1 MHGNQ
6 PLRKA
11 TSTTFSGPKCKI
23 AIPIESL
30 LLRDALREA
39 SLDAQVRAL
48 QYRKAPNLYGTPPTL
63 MSVVLQRIDG
73 DFLLA
78 VCERRPQR
86 SAADYERLGEL
97 LASDG
102 LRLLERDADDIRREP
117 IYSNVQEVWSN
128 ARFHVSITDRL
139 KIAAALAEDGPQ
151 TILEIEERAR
161 PCCDIIAAMCALAC
175 EGLVEIDIRDIPLG
189 PRSVVRGR

>member
-11 TSTTFSGPKCKI
+11 TSTIFSGPKCKI

-30 LLRDALREA
+30 LLRDALQEA
-39 SLDAQVRAL
+39 SLDAQVRTL

-97 LASDG
+97 LASEG

-128 ARFHVSITDRL
+128 ARFHVSIRDRL
-139 KIAAALAEDGPQ
+139 KIGAALAESGPQ

-175 EGLVEIDIRDIPLG
+175 EGLVEIDLRDTPLS
-189 PRSVVRGR
+189 PRSVVRGL

>member
-11 TSTTFSGPKCKI
+11 TSTTFFGPKCKV
-23 AIPIESL
+23 AIPIASL

-39 SLDAQVRAL
+39 SLDAQVRAIH
-48 QYRKAPNLYGTPPTL
+48 YRKASNLYGTPPSL

-86 SAADYERLGEL
+86 SAADYERFAGL

-117 IYSNVQEVWSN
+117 IYSNVREIWSN
-128 ARFHVSITDRL
+128 ARCHVSVRDRL
-139 KIAAALAEDGPQ
+139 KIGAALAEDGPQ

-161 PCCDIIAAMCALAC
+161 PYCDIIAAVCALAC
-175 EGLVEIDIRDIPLG
+175 EGLVEIDIRDAPLG
-189 PRSVVRGR
+189 PRSVVRGP

>member
-1 MHGNQ
+1 MHGNH

-11 TSTTFSGPKCKI
+11 ASTTFSGPKCKV

-86 SAADYERLGEL
+86 SAAEYQRLAEM
-97 LASDG
+97 LASEG

-117 IYSNVQEVWSN
+117 IYSNVREVWSN
-128 ARFHVSITDRL
+128 ARFHVSLRDRL
-139 KIAAALAEDGPQ
+139 KIGAALAEDGPQ

-161 PCCDIIAAMCALAC
+161 PCCDIIAAVCALAC
-175 EGLVEIDIRDIPLG
+175 EGLLEIDVRDAPLG
-189 PRSVVRGR
+189 PRSVVRGP

>member
-1 MHGNQ
+1 MHQ
-6 PLRKA
+6 ILRKA
-11 TSTTFSGPKCKI
+11 ASTTFSGPKCKV

-73 DFLLA
+73 DVLLA

-86 SAADYERLGEL
+86 SAADYERLGEV

-128 ARFHVSITDRL
+128 ARFHVSIRDRL
-139 KIAAALAEDGPQ
+139 KIGAALAEDGPQ

-161 PCCDIIAAMCALAC
+161 PCCDIIAAVCALAC
-175 EGLVEIDIRDIPLG
+175 EGLVEIDLRDAPLS
-189 PRSVVRGR
+189 PRSVVRGL

>member
-1 MHGNQ
+1 MQGNQ
-6 PLRKA
+6 LLRKA
-11 TSTTFSGPKCKI
+11 ASTTFSSPKCKV
-23 AIPIESL
+23 AIPIDNVL
-30 LLRDALREA
+30 QRDALLEA

-48 QYRKAPNLYGTPPTL
+48 HYRKAPNLYGTPPTL

-86 SAADYERLGEL
+86 SAADYERLSEV
-97 LASDG
+97 LASEG

-117 IYSNVQEVWSN
+117 IYSNVREVWSN
-128 ARFHVSITDRL
+128 ARFHVSIRDRL
-139 KIAAALAEDGPQ
+139 KIGAALAEDGPQ

-161 PCCDIIAAMCALAC
+161 PCCDIIAAVCALAC
-175 EGLVEIDIRDIPLG
+175 EGLLEIDIREAPLG
-189 PRSVVRGR
+189 PRSVVRGP

>member
-6 PLRKA
+6 SLRKA
-11 TSTTFSGPKCKI
+11 ASTTFSGPKCKV

-30 LLRDALREA
+30 LLRDALQEA

-48 QYRKAPNLYGTPPTL
+48 HYRKAPNLYGTPPTL

-86 SAADYERLGEL
+86 SAADYERLGEM

-117 IYSNVQEVWSN
+117 IYSNVREVWSN
-128 ARFHVSITDRL
+128 ARFHVSIRDRL
-139 KIAAALAEDGPQ
+139 KIGAALAEDGPQ
-151 TILEIEERAR
+151 TILELEERAR

-175 EGLVEIDIRDIPLG
+175 EGLVEIDLRDAPLS
-189 PRSVVRGR
+189 PRSVVRGF

>member
-1 MHGNQ
+1 MHGNH

-11 TSTTFSGPKCKI
+11 AATTFNGPKCKV
-23 AIPIESL
+23 AIPIESF

-86 SAADYERLGEL
+86 SATDYQRLAEV

-117 IYSNVQEVWSN
+117 IYSNVREIWSN
-128 ARFHVSITDRL
+128 ARVHVSIRDRL
-139 KIAAALAEDGPQ
+139 KIGAALAEDGPQ
-151 TILEIEERAR
+151 TILEVEERAR
-161 PCCDIIAAMCALAC
+161 PCCDIIAAVCALAC
-175 EGLVEIDIRDIPLG
+175 EGLVEIDIRNGPLG
-189 PRSVVRGR
+189 PRSVVRGP